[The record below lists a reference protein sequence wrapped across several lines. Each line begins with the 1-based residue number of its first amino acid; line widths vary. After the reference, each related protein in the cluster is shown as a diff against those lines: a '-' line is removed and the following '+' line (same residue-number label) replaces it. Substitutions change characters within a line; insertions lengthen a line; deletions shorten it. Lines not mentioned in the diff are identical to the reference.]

1 MLTNEQIKERIS
13 HKMSDIVY
21 VLGQIISC
29 DDTEVLYSTDNF
41 LEMIVATLYG
51 EDFNPNNVIEDED

>member
-21 VLGQIISC
+21 ALGQIISC
-29 DDTEVLYSTDNF
+29 DDTEVLYSTDCF
-41 LEMIVATLYG
+41 LEMVVSTLYG
-51 EDFNPNNVIEDED
+51 EDFNLNNVIEDED